1 MPTAENNPTNQA
13 SAGEESLAAPRRE
26 RRKSIRSIVP
36 TDRRGCELKVGKK
49 FFSASLV
56 NESQGGF
63 AVWMNRPDSLK
74 IGKKIRLHTDKGR
87 FTVRVIYVIEV
98 AKCQIANP
106 EGASRFQLGFKKA
119 NGFFCFLDTERL
131 LPKGWRTTVQPEMA
145 EPGRLRTKAEIEAAI
160 ADEISRFELD
170 YMGQEPKHIYVCLL
184 ADILVVRLRS
194 VLAEAKEQLAKL
206 LPAEKGQGE
215 LKDVRS
221 ELIKTISPALEKMVE
236 KITGAKVETTQHDIN
251 AATGEEIFVF
261 TLARSPDFLK

>member
-1 MPTAENNPTNQA
+1 MPTSENNPTNQA
-13 SAGEESLAAPRRE
+13 SAGEETLVGPRRE
-26 RRKSIRSIVP
+26 RRKSSRSIVP
-36 TDRRGCELKVGKK
+36 TDRRSCELKVGRKR
-49 FFSASLV
+49 FSASLV

-63 AVWMNRPDSLK
+63 AVWMNRRESLK

-98 AKCQIANP
+98 AKSQIATP
-106 EGASRFQLGFKKA
+106 EGASRFQLGFNKA
-119 NGFFCFLDTERL
+119 SGLFCFLDTETL
-131 LPKGWRTTVQPEMA
+131 LQRDCRTTFQPETA
-145 EPGRLRTKAEIEAAI
+145 KPARLKTKAEIEAAI
-160 ADEISRFELD
+160 ADEINRFELD

-221 ELIKTISPALEKMVE
+221 ELIKTISPALEEMIE
-236 KITGAKVETTQHDIN
+236 KITGAKVATTQHDIN
-251 AATGEEIFVF
+251 ATTGEEVFVF
-261 TLARSPDFLK
+261 TLARTPDILK